1 MKKTK
6 NAKNPSRN
14 LAVQGKNI
22 TFASETLTRLTL
34 RKTKMKKKFYLV
46 MAAIC
51 SGMSWGSC
59 SSEVWNKCEF
69 EASDQQELRI
79 TTRADQPVN
88 ESVIYLM
95 DASGACIALL
105 ESEGSGN
112 YASGSLAPG
121 HYELYAISSDHL
133 AGVNLPTQEEATASS
148 HIYPSEGGTMGDLLV
163 SHQSFNMQEGQSLSL
178 DLTLDRKVF
187 GLKEVQIS
195 QVPSEVTGVSVSI
208 APLYPGILLDGSYD
222 IGNEPL
228 TYTVQLDQ
236 ASEGT
241 WSKIPDTKLFPSIG
255 EPQISVIFTL
265 PEGTQTYHFSPAE
278 TFAPNREVSI
288 RGTYVGNAI
297 EPEIPVA
304 GGMYKGY
311 YVISVDETNRT
322 AVLLSDTQS
331 KNHKDAK
338 AVEAALKAWPAPEG
352 LTGTCPSPE
361 GLTGTWRLPTISEL
375 TTWFNDREAITLE
388 NGKWVKYYC
397 KDGNVLTTLELK
409 RSYAG
414 NYTIKGPATEFIGPS
429 TYLAPVIDIS
439 W

>member
-1 MKKTK
+1 MRYLCQRIVNTSNPKKD
-6 NAKNPSRN
+6 
-14 LAVQGKNI
+14 
-22 TFASETLTRLTL
+22 
-34 RKTKMKKKFYLV
+34 KMKQIASMFF
-46 MAAIC
+46 AAAC
-51 SGMSWGSC
+51 SAIALESC
-59 SSEVWNKCEF
+59 SQDVWIE
-69 EASDQQELRI
+69 SDLETPSHQTLSL
-79 TTRADQPVN
+79 TTRSDYPVN
-88 ESVIYLM
+88 EGVIYLM
-95 DASGACIALL
+95 NASGTCSSLL
-105 ESEGSGN
+105 ESDNNGTYTSGP
-112 YASGSLAPG
+112 LAPG
-121 HYELYAISSDHL
+121 DYDLYAIGSDDL
-133 AGVNLPTQEEATASS
+133 ALFDLPPQEEAESTAPI
-148 HIYPSEGGTMGDLLV
+148 HPKGETMGDLLMT
-163 SHQSFNMQEGQSLSL
+163 HQSLTLQEGQSLSL
-178 DLTLDRKVF
+178 NLTLDRKVL

-195 QVPSEVTGVSVSI
+195 QVPSEVTGVSVCI

-222 IGNEPL
+222 IENESL

-236 ASEGT
+236 TSDGT
-241 WSKIPDTKLFPSIG
+241 WSKIPDTMLFPSIG

-304 GGMYKGY
+304 GGNYLGY
-311 YVISVDETNRT
+311 YVISVDEANRT

-352 LTGTCPSPE
+352 LTGT
-361 GLTGTWRLPTISEL
+361 WRLPTISEL

-388 NGKWVKYYC
+388 NGKWVKNYC

-414 NYTIKGPATEFIGPS
+414 NYAIKGPATEFIGPS